1 MSCRA
6 LPISASLP
14 HVEERKR
21 LLAVWMLL
29 LATTCWGMSFP
40 LMRGLVLLQR
50 RLLPDA
56 NVWFIAA
63 QTSAVRFGLAAIVLA
78 LIFAPRMRGFTWLDL
93 KLGVGLGFF
102 VGTGTLFQ
110 MAALSQTLA
119 STSAFLTQFYVLL
132 LPLWVLL
139 WHRRR
144 PSLLL
149 CSCCALVIVGM
160 GVLCGLH
167 WNDWR
172 LGRGEWLT
180 LLAAV
185 IFTGNILWLDDREF
199 VSADKLRAT
208 VVMFASIAVI
218 LLPVAVWQAPAN
230 SDWWR
235 IYFSPGMFVMVLVL
249 IVASTLVAYTL
260 MNVWQPHLQSTHAGL
275 IYCAEPVFA
284 SIYALFVPALLAHL
298 GGFAYANESMTWNL
312 FIGGALITLANIFV
326 QYDH

>member
-1 MSCRA
+1 
-6 LPISASLP
+6 
-14 HVEERKR
+14 VEERKR

-235 IYFSPGMFVMVLVL
+235 IYFSPGMFVMLLVL

>member
-1 MSCRA
+1 
-6 LPISASLP
+6 
-14 HVEERKR
+14 VEERKR
-21 LLAVWMLL
+21 LRAVWMLL

-40 LMRGLVLLQR
+40 LMKGLVLLQQ

-56 NVWFIAA
+56 SVWFIVA
-63 QTSAVRFGLAAIVLA
+63 QTSVVRFGLAGIVLA
-78 LIFAPRMRGFTWLDL
+78 LIFAPRMRGFTRLDL
-93 KLGVGLGFF
+93 KLGIGLGFF
-102 VGTGTLFQ
+102 VGTGSLFQ

-139 WHRRR
+139 WHRHK

-149 CSCCALVIVGM
+149 CSCCALVILGM
-160 GVLCGLH
+160 GILCGLQ

-218 LLPVAVWQAPAN
+218 LLPVAIWQTPVN
-230 SDWWR
+230 GDWWR
-235 IYFSPGMFVMVLVL
+235 IYFSPGMSVMMLVL
-249 IVASTLVAYTL
+249 IGASTVVAYTL
-260 MNVWQPHLQSTHAGL
+260 MNVWQPHLQPSHAGL

-284 SIYALFVPALLAHL
+284 SLYALFAPVLLARL

-312 FIGGALITLANIFV
+312 FVGGALITLANVLV

>member
-235 IYFSPGMFVMVLVL
+235 IYFSPGMFVMLLVL